1 MPRRAASQLFSF
13 EQAWDR
19 CKKRWLGD
27 LDSNQDWR
35 SQSPN
40 WPPDL
45 QPLFSRKW
53 RKVVIEDQYVR
64 REFPKPKRPPPP
76 KANAARLSRG
86 SGVAKEN
93 WQFSNTTAYSVEWL
107 TAQRLQSASWSACRL
122 PTSILPRNLKRGL
135 SRPVQGWRC
144 SLKEYW
150 HDRAALRRPPH
161 KTIWPVKVRVSDR
174 SHARDL
180 YHLKNTKSRKR
191 REGVSGQARPAGESL
206 QTLHRWRLA
215 ADGASAVAVHRP
227 RLFG

>member
-1 MPRRAASQLFSF
+1 MPRQAASQLFSF

-150 HDRAALRRPPH
+150 HDQAAQRRPHSPH
-161 KTIWPVKVRVSDR
+161 TKPFGTVKMRVSDR

-180 YHLKNTKSRKR
+180 YH
-191 REGVSGQARPAGESL
+191 
-206 QTLHRWRLA
+206 
-215 ADGASAVAVHRP
+215 
-227 RLFG
+227 